1 MKENIIT
8 CKVAVVGDPGV
19 GKTNIIQRF
28 VNNNYKENSE
38 ATTTS
43 AYSYKKV
50 DYKQFN
56 KSISFDIWD
65 TAGAE
70 LYRSLEKIFT

>member
-1 MKENIIT
+1 MEENIIT

-19 GKTNIIQRF
+19 GKTNIIGRF
-28 VNNNYKENSE
+28 VYNNYEENSG
-38 ATTTS
+38 TTISS
-43 AYSYKKV
+43 AYYYKKV